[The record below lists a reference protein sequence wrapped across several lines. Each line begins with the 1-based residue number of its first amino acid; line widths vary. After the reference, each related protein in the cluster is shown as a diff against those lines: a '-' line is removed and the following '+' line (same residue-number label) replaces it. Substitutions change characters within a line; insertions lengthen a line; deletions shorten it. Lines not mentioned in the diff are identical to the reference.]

1 MEQFNPLKNNL
12 DNNSIKKRRNQLFE
26 ETEEINITKEKNEL
40 KLSLR
45 KKHNNEIL
53 SKRRKDNLKKNKL
66 FITENNSINYDELI
80 KQIPKELI
88 IEFTTTKNKYQ
99 FFMTY
104 LNITEK
110 EDPNFYIRI
119 YTIYQISLMLNN
131 DITNSSLPSDELLNS
146 LLKYLVY
153 EYRNEHINQKI
164 QIQSE
169 IIRILIICLT
179 HIDNDM
185 TNSVLY
191 DEQFIFYLFDMI
203 DNSLYNIEFKIN
215 IFILFNSMI
224 KGINT
229 FNKVMIRFELVNK
242 IEKIL
247 TQINKDELY
256 TYILKLISN
265 IFDNLSDL
273 ESEEE
278 DKINSNVTIFKD
290 SYDKF
295 IILLNHYYEQY
306 QKRYEELKI
315 YNTPISMDSK
325 SRIYYK
331 IVILLLKL
339 ISKSFFINEN
349 KMYIRYIINNEI
361 SIPLLLKIMETFS
374 KEFFLNSNLTNNINM
389 KINSDISLIGN
400 SSLKL
405 NEKNNLYKKF
415 KTIIYITHILT
426 EVISSSDDKNI
437 FPNFDKAYNVLM
449 SLIIK
454 FNIINYYSNL
464 IKNIVCFNIKPDLI
478 FILRLEELIYDLC
491 IIDENNYSLV
501 YKNYELI
508 KELLLI
514 NIKYYSEKNFALLI
528 KFICH
533 SIKLYETEITHSLIF
548 DIKIVSIFLKFLEN
562 ELEQKDKKV
571 DIIEYIL
578 YALNYII
585 DSNTYRKCKLNRN
598 LIIYEFNKN
607 NANEIL
613 GKYAVMLT
621 DNDSYDLVNNIL
633 SNLDESDL
641 LDNNEIEELY
651 NPSEY

>member
-1 MEQFNPLKNNL
+1 MEKFNPLKNNL

-53 SKRRKDNLKKNKL
+53 SKRRKDNLKKSKL

-153 EYRNEHINQKI
+153 EYRNEHLNQKI

-203 DNSLYNIEFKIN
+203 DNGLYNIEFKIN

-247 TQINKDELY
+247 KQINKDELY
-256 TYILKLISN
+256 IYVLKLISN

-278 DKINSNVTIFKD
+278 NKINSNVTIFKD

-437 FPNFDKAYNVLM
+437 FPNFDKAYSVLM

-508 KELLLI
+508 KELLLL

-633 SNLDESDL
+633 SNLDESDI

>member
-1 MEQFNPLKNNL
+1 MEEINPLKNNF
-12 DNNSIKKRRNQLFE
+12 DNNLNKNRKSQLFE
-26 ETEEINITKEKNEL
+26 PIEEIDIINEKNEL

-45 KKHNNEIL
+45 KKHNNEIKAQ
-53 SKRRKDNLKKNKL
+53 KRKERLKKSKL
-66 FITENNSINYDELI
+66 FIKENNSINYDELI
-80 KQIPKELI
+80 KHLPQELI
-88 IEFTTTKNKYQ
+88 IEFTTTKNKYS

-110 EDPNFYIRI
+110 DDPNFYIRM

-153 EYRNEHINQKI
+153 EYQNKHINQKI

-169 IIRILIICLT
+169 IIKILIICMS
-179 HIDNDM
+179 HIDIDN

-191 DEQFIFYLFDMI
+191 DEQFIFFLFDMI
-203 DNSLYNIEFKIN
+203 DNNLYSIEFKIN

-229 FNKVMIRFELVNK
+229 FNKIMIKFVIVNK

-256 TYILKLISN
+256 IFVLKLISN
-265 IFDNLSDL
+265 IFDYLSDI
-273 ESEEE
+273 ENGDENN
-278 DKINSNVTIFKD
+278 IYNNITIFKD

-306 QKRYEELKI
+306 QKRYEELKNN
-315 YNTPISMDSK
+315 NTPVSLDSK
-325 SRIYYK
+325 ARIYYK

-349 KMYIRYIINNEI
+349 KIYIKHIINSEL
-361 SIPLLLKIMETFS
+361 SIPLLLKIMEIFS
-374 KEFFLNSNLTNNINM
+374 KEFFLNPNLMNNINM
-389 KINSDISLIGN
+389 KINNDISLIAN

-415 KTIIYITHILT
+415 KTITYITHILT
-426 EVISSSDDKNI
+426 ELISSSDDKNI
-437 FPNFDKAYNVLM
+437 FPNFDKAYNILM
-449 SLIIK
+449 NLIVK
-454 FNIINYYSNL
+454 FNLINYYSNL
-464 IKNIVCFNIKPDLI
+464 IKNIVCFNIQPDLI

-508 KELLLI
+508 KELLLL
-514 NIKYYSEKNFALLI
+514 NIKYFSENNLSLLI
-528 KFICH
+528 KFIIH
-533 SIKLYETEITHSLIF
+533 SIKLYETEITRCLIF
-548 DIKIVSIFLKFLEN
+548 DIKIISIFLKFLES
-562 ELEQKDKKV
+562 EMKQKEKKLE
-571 DIIEYIL
+571 IIEYIL
-578 YALNYII
+578 FALNCII

-607 NANEIL
+607 NANDIL
-613 GKYAVMLT
+613 GNYALKLT
-621 DNDSYDLVNNIL
+621 DDGVYDLLNNIL
-633 SNLDESDL
+633 RNLDESDI

-651 NPSEY
+651 NPSEF

>member
-1 MEQFNPLKNNL
+1 MEEINPLKNNF
-12 DNNSIKKRRNQLFE
+12 DNNLNKNRKSQLFE
-26 ETEEINITKEKNEL
+26 PIEEIDIINEKNEL

-45 KKHNNEIL
+45 KKHNNEIKAQ
-53 SKRRKDNLKKNKL
+53 KRKEQLKKSKL
-66 FITENNSINYDELI
+66 FIKENNSINYDELI
-80 KQIPKELI
+80 KHLPQELI
-88 IEFTTTKNKYQ
+88 IEFTTTKNKYS

-110 EDPNFYIRI
+110 DDPNFYIRM

-153 EYRNEHINQKI
+153 EYQNKHINQKI

-169 IIRILIICLT
+169 IIKILIICMS
-179 HIDNDM
+179 HIDIDN
-185 TNSVLY
+185 TNSILY
-191 DEQFIFYLFDMI
+191 DEQFIFFLFDMI
-203 DNSLYNIEFKIN
+203 DNNLYSIEFKIN

-229 FNKVMIRFELVNK
+229 FNKIMIKFVIVNK

-256 TYILKLISN
+256 IFVLKLISN
-265 IFDNLSDL
+265 IFDNLSDI
-273 ESEEE
+273 ENGDENN
-278 DKINSNVTIFKD
+278 IYNNITIFKD

-349 KMYIRYIINNEI
+349 KLYIRYIINNEI

-508 KELLLI
+508 KELLML
-514 NIKYYSEKNFALLI
+514 NIKYYNEKNFALLI

>member
-53 SKRRKDNLKKNKL
+53 SKRRKDNLKKSKL
-66 FITENNSINYDELI
+66 FITENNSINYDALI

-179 HIDNDM
+179 HIDNDI

-278 DKINSNVTIFKD
+278 NKINSNVTIFKD

-349 KMYIRYIINNEI
+349 KLYIRYIINNEI

-508 KELLLI
+508 KELLML

>member
-1 MEQFNPLKNNL
+1 MEEINPLKNNF
-12 DNNSIKKRRNQLFE
+12 DNNLNKNRKSQLFE
-26 ETEEINITKEKNEL
+26 PIEEIDIINEKNEL

-45 KKHNNEIL
+45 KKHNNEIKAQ
-53 SKRRKDNLKKNKL
+53 KRKEQLKKSKL
-66 FITENNSINYDELI
+66 FIKENNSINYDELI
-80 KQIPKELI
+80 KHLPQELI
-88 IEFTTTKNKYQ
+88 IEFTTTKNKYS

-110 EDPNFYIRI
+110 DDPNFYIRM

-153 EYRNEHINQKI
+153 EYQNKHINQKI

-169 IIRILIICLT
+169 IIKILIICMS
-179 HIDNDM
+179 HIDIDN

-191 DEQFIFYLFDMI
+191 DEQFIFFLFDMI
-203 DNSLYNIEFKIN
+203 DNNLYSIEFKIN

-229 FNKVMIRFELVNK
+229 FNKIMIKFVIVNK

-256 TYILKLISN
+256 IFVLKLISN
-265 IFDNLSDL
+265 IFDNLSDI
-273 ESEEE
+273 ENGDENN
-278 DKINSNVTIFKD
+278 IYNNITIFKD

-306 QKRYEELKI
+306 QKRYEELKNN
-315 YNTPISMDSK
+315 NTPISLDSK
-325 SRIYYK
+325 ARIYYK

-349 KMYIRYIINNEI
+349 KIYIKHIINSEL
-361 SIPLLLKIMETFS
+361 SIPLLLKIMEIFS
-374 KEFFLNSNLTNNINM
+374 KEFFLNPNLMNNINM
-389 KINSDISLIGN
+389 KINNDISLIAN

-415 KTIIYITHILT
+415 KTITYITHILT
-426 EVISSSDDKNI
+426 ELISSSDDKNI
-437 FPNFDKAYNVLM
+437 FPNFDKAYNILM
-449 SLIIK
+449 NLIVK
-454 FNIINYYSNL
+454 FNLINYYSNL
-464 IKNIVCFNIKPDLI
+464 IKNIVCFNIQPDLI

-508 KELLLI
+508 KELLLL
-514 NIKYYSEKNFALLI
+514 NIKYFSENNFSLLI
-528 KFICH
+528 KFIIH
-533 SIKLYETEITHSLIF
+533 SIKLYETEITRCLIF
-548 DIKIVSIFLKFLEN
+548 DIKIISIFLKFLES
-562 ELEQKDKKV
+562 EMEQKEKKLE
-571 DIIEYIL
+571 IIEYIL
-578 YALNYII
+578 FALNCII

-607 NANEIL
+607 NANDIL
-613 GKYAVMLT
+613 GNYALKLT
-621 DNDSYDLVNNIL
+621 DDGVYDLLNNIL
-633 SNLDESDL
+633 SNLDESDI

-651 NPSEY
+651 NPSEF

>member
-1 MEQFNPLKNNL
+1 MEEINPLKNNF
-12 DNNSIKKRRNQLFE
+12 DNDLNKNRKSQLFE
-26 ETEEINITKEKNEL
+26 PIEEIDIINEKNEL

-45 KKHNNEIL
+45 KKHNNEIKAQ
-53 SKRRKDNLKKNKL
+53 KRKEQLKKSKL
-66 FITENNSINYDELI
+66 FIKENNSINYDELI
-80 KQIPKELI
+80 KHLPQELI
-88 IEFTTTKNKYQ
+88 IEFTTTKNKYS

-110 EDPNFYIRI
+110 DDPNFYIRM

-153 EYRNEHINQKI
+153 EYQNKHINQKI

-169 IIRILIICLT
+169 IIKILIICMS
-179 HIDNDM
+179 HIDIDN
-185 TNSVLY
+185 TNSILY
-191 DEQFIFYLFDMI
+191 DEQFIFFLFDMI
-203 DNSLYNIEFKIN
+203 DNNLYSIEFKIN

-229 FNKVMIRFELVNK
+229 FNKIMIKFEIVNK

-247 TQINKDELY
+247 TQINKDDLY
-256 TYILKLISN
+256 IFVLKLISN
-265 IFDNLSDL
+265 IFDNLSDI
-273 ESEEE
+273 ENE
-278 DKINSNVTIFKD
+278 DENNIYNNIAIFKD

-306 QKRYEELKI
+306 QKLYEELKNN
-315 YNTPISMDSK
+315 NTPISLDSK
-325 SRIYYK
+325 ARIYYK

-349 KMYIRYIINNEI
+349 KIYIKHIINSEL
-361 SIPLLLKIMETFS
+361 SIPLLLKIMEIFS
-374 KEFFLNSNLTNNINM
+374 KEFFLNPNLMNNINM
-389 KINSDISLIGN
+389 KINNDISLIAN

-415 KTIIYITHILT
+415 KTITYITHILT
-426 EVISSSDDKNI
+426 ELISSSDDKNI
-437 FPNFDKAYNVLM
+437 FPNFDKAYNILM
-449 SLIIK
+449 NLIVK
-454 FNIINYYSNL
+454 FNLINYYSNL
-464 IKNIVCFNIKPDLI
+464 IKNIVCFNIQPDLI

-508 KELLLI
+508 KELLLL
-514 NIKYYSEKNFALLI
+514 NIKYFSENNFSLLI
-528 KFICH
+528 KFIIH
-533 SIKLYETEITHSLIF
+533 SIKLYETEITRCLIF
-548 DIKIVSIFLKFLEN
+548 DIKIISIFLKFLES
-562 ELEQKDKKV
+562 EMKQKEKKIE
-571 DIIEYIL
+571 IIEYIL
-578 YALNYII
+578 FALNCII

-607 NANEIL
+607 NANDIL
-613 GKYAVMLT
+613 GNYALKLT
-621 DNDSYDLVNNIL
+621 DDGVYDLLNNIL
-633 SNLDESDL
+633 SNLDESDI

-651 NPSEY
+651 NPSEF

>member
-1 MEQFNPLKNNL
+1 MEEFNPLKNNF
-12 DNNSIKKRRNQLFE
+12 DNSSIKNKRNHLFE
-26 ETEEINITKEKNEL
+26 ITEEINITKEKNEV

-53 SKRRKDNLKKNKL
+53 SQRRKDNLKKSKL

-80 KQIPKELI
+80 KEIPNELI
-88 IEFTTTKNKYQ
+88 IEFTSTKNKYQ

-110 EDPNFYIRI
+110 EDPNFFIRM

-153 EYRNEHINQKI
+153 EYRNEHMNQKI

-169 IIRILIICLT
+169 IIKILIICLS
-179 HIDNDM
+179 HIENDM

-191 DEQFIFYLFDMI
+191 DEQFLLYLFDMI
-203 DNSLYNIEFKIN
+203 DNNLYNIEFKIN
-215 IFILFNSMI
+215 IFVLFNNMI

-229 FNKVMIRFELVNK
+229 FNKIMIKFELVNK

-256 TYILKLISN
+256 IYVLKLIVN
-265 IFDNLSDL
+265 IFDYLSDL
-273 ESEEE
+273 ENE
-278 DKINSNVTIFKD
+278 DENIINNNVNIFKD

-295 IILLNHYYEQY
+295 IILLNHYYGQY
-306 QKRYEELKI
+306 EKRYEELKN

-325 SRIYYK
+325 SRLYYK

-339 ISKSFFINEN
+339 ISKSLFINEN
-349 KMYIRYIINNEI
+349 KLYIRHIISNEL

-374 KEFFLNSNLTNNINM
+374 KEFFINPNLVNNINM
-389 KINSDISLIGN
+389 KINNDISLI
-400 SSLKL
+400 S
-405 NEKNNLYKKF
+405 
-415 KTIIYITHILT
+415 
-426 EVISSSDDKNI
+426 
-437 FPNFDKAYNVLM
+437 
-449 SLIIK
+449 
-454 FNIINYYSNL
+454 NYYSNL

-508 KELLLI
+508 KELLLL
-514 NIKYYSEKNFALLI
+514 NMKYHREKNFSLLI

-533 SIKLYETEITHSLIF
+533 SIKLYETEITRTLIF
-548 DIKIVSIFLKFLEN
+548 DIKIVSIFLQFLKN
-562 ELEQKDKKV
+562 EYEQKDKKV
-571 DIIEYIL
+571 EIIEYIL

-585 DSNTYRKCKLNRN
+585 DSNTYQKCKLNRN

-621 DNDSYDLVNNIL
+621 DNDAYDLVNNIL

-651 NPSEY
+651 NPSEF

>member
-1 MEQFNPLKNNL
+1 MEEFNPLKNNFE
-12 DNNSIKKRRNQLFE
+12 NSYIKNKRNHLFE
-26 ETEEINITKEKNEL
+26 ITEEINITKEKNEV

-53 SKRRKDNLKKNKL
+53 SQRRKDNLKKSKL

-80 KQIPKELI
+80 KEIPNELI
-88 IEFTTTKNKYQ
+88 IEFTSTKNKYQ

-110 EDPNFYIRI
+110 EDPYFFIRM

-153 EYRNEHINQKI
+153 EYRNEHMNQKI

-169 IIRILIICLT
+169 IIKILIICLS
-179 HIDNDM
+179 HIENDM

-191 DEQFIFYLFDMI
+191 DEQFLVYLFDMI
-203 DNSLYNIEFKIN
+203 DNNLYNIEFKIN
-215 IFILFNSMI
+215 IFVLFNNMI

-229 FNKVMIRFELVNK
+229 FNKIMIKFELVNK

-256 TYILKLISN
+256 IYVLKLIAN

-273 ESEEE
+273 ENE
-278 DKINSNVTIFKD
+278 DENIINNNVNIFKD

-306 QKRYEELKI
+306 QKRYEELKNN
-315 YNTPISMDSK
+315 NTPISMDSK

-339 ISKSFFINEN
+339 ISKSLFINEN
-349 KMYIRYIINNEI
+349 KFYIKHLISNEL

-374 KEFFLNSNLTNNINM
+374 KEFFINPNLVNNINM
-389 KINSDISLIGN
+389 KINNDISLISN

-437 FPNFDKAYNVLM
+437 FPNFDKAYNILM
-449 SLIIK
+449 NLITK

-508 KELLLI
+508 KELLLL
-514 NIKYYSEKNFALLI
+514 NMKYYSEKNFSLLI

-533 SIKLYETEITHSLIF
+533 SIKLYETEITRTLIF
-548 DIKIVSIFLKFLEN
+548 DIKIVSIFIQFLKN
-562 ELEQKDKKV
+562 EYEQKNKKV
-571 DIIEYIL
+571 EISEYIL

-585 DSNTYRKCKLNRN
+585 DSNTYQKCKLNRN

-621 DNDSYDLVNNIL
+621 DNDAYDLVNNIL

-651 NPSEY
+651 NPSEF

>member
-1 MEQFNPLKNNL
+1 MEEINPLKNNF
-12 DNNSIKKRRNQLFE
+12 DNNLNKNRKSQLFE
-26 ETEEINITKEKNEL
+26 PIEEIDIINEKNEL

-45 KKHNNEIL
+45 KKHNNEIKAQ
-53 SKRRKDNLKKNKL
+53 KRKEQLKKSKL
-66 FITENNSINYDELI
+66 FIKENNSINYDELI
-80 KQIPKELI
+80 KHLPQELI
-88 IEFTTTKNKYQ
+88 IGFTTTKNKYS

-110 EDPNFYIRI
+110 DDPNFYIRM

-153 EYRNEHINQKI
+153 EYQSEHINQKI

-169 IIRILIICLT
+169 IIKILIICMS
-179 HIDNDM
+179 HIDIDN
-185 TNSVLY
+185 TNSILY
-191 DEQFIFYLFDMI
+191 DEQFIFFLFDMI
-203 DNSLYNIEFKIN
+203 DNNLYSIEFKIN

-229 FNKVMIRFELVNK
+229 FNKIMIKFVIVNK

-256 TYILKLISN
+256 IFVLKLISN
-265 IFDNLSDL
+265 IFDYLSDI
-273 ESEEE
+273 ENE
-278 DKINSNVTIFKD
+278 DENNIYNNIAIFKD

-306 QKRYEELKI
+306 QKRYEELKNN
-315 YNTPISMDSK
+315 NTPISLDSK
-325 SRIYYK
+325 ARIYYK

-349 KMYIRYIINNEI
+349 KIYIKHIINSEL
-361 SIPLLLKIMETFS
+361 SIPLLLKIMEIFS
-374 KEFFLNSNLTNNINM
+374 KEFFLNPNLMNNINM
-389 KINSDISLIGN
+389 KINNDISLIAN

-415 KTIIYITHILT
+415 KTITYITHILT
-426 EVISSSDDKNI
+426 ELISSSDDKNI
-437 FPNFDKAYNVLM
+437 FPNFDKAYNILM
-449 SLIIK
+449 NLIVK
-454 FNIINYYSNL
+454 FNLINYYSNL
-464 IKNIVCFNIKPDLI
+464 IKNIVCFNIQPDLI

-501 YKNYELI
+501 FKNYELI

-514 NIKYYSEKNFALLI
+514 NIKYFSENNFSLLI
-528 KFICH
+528 KFIIH
-533 SIKLYETEITHSLIF
+533 SIKLYETEITRCLIF
-548 DIKIVSIFLKFLEN
+548 DIKIISIFLKFLES
-562 ELEQKDKKV
+562 EMKQKEKKLE
-571 DIIEYIL
+571 IIEYIL
-578 YALNYII
+578 FALNCII

-607 NANEIL
+607 NANDIL
-613 GKYAVMLT
+613 GNYALKLSDDGV
-621 DNDSYDLVNNIL
+621 YDLLNNIL
-633 SNLDESDL
+633 SNLDESDI

-651 NPSEY
+651 NPSEF

>member
-1 MEQFNPLKNNL
+1 MEEINPLKNNF
-12 DNNSIKKRRNQLFE
+12 DNNLNKNRKSQLFE
-26 ETEEINITKEKNEL
+26 PIEEIDIINEKNEL

-45 KKHNNEIL
+45 KKHNNEIKAQ
-53 SKRRKDNLKKNKL
+53 KRKEQLKKSKL
-66 FITENNSINYDELI
+66 FIKENNSINYDELI
-80 KQIPKELI
+80 KHLPQELI
-88 IEFTTTKNKYQ
+88 IEFTTTKKKYS

-110 EDPNFYIRI
+110 DDPNFYIRM

-153 EYRNEHINQKI
+153 EYQNKHINQKI

-169 IIRILIICLT
+169 IIKILIICMS
-179 HIDNDM
+179 HIDIDN
-185 TNSVLY
+185 TNSILY
-191 DEQFIFYLFDMI
+191 DEQFIFFLFDMI
-203 DNSLYNIEFKIN
+203 DNNLYSIEFKIN

-229 FNKVMIRFELVNK
+229 FNKIMIKFEIVNK

-247 TQINKDELY
+247 TQINKDDLY
-256 TYILKLISN
+256 IFVLKLISN
-265 IFDNLSDL
+265 IFDYLSDI
-273 ESEEE
+273 ENE
-278 DKINSNVTIFKD
+278 DENNIYNNIAMFKD

-306 QKRYEELKI
+306 QKRYEELKNN
-315 YNTPISMDSK
+315 NTPISLDSK
-325 SRIYYK
+325 ARIYYK

-349 KMYIRYIINNEI
+349 KIYIKHIINSEL
-361 SIPLLLKIMETFS
+361 SIPLLLKIMEIFS
-374 KEFFLNSNLTNNINM
+374 KEFFLNPNLMNNINM
-389 KINSDISLIGN
+389 KINNDISLIAN

-415 KTIIYITHILT
+415 KTITYITHILT
-426 EVISSSDDKNI
+426 ELISSSDDKNI
-437 FPNFDKAYNVLM
+437 FPNFDKAYNILM
-449 SLIIK
+449 NLIVK
-454 FNIINYYSNL
+454 FNLINYYSNL
-464 IKNIVCFNIKPDLI
+464 IKNIVCFNIQPDLI

-508 KELLLI
+508 KELLLL
-514 NIKYYSEKNFALLI
+514 NIKYFSENNFSLLI
-528 KFICH
+528 KFIIH
-533 SIKLYETEITHSLIF
+533 SIKLYETEITRCLIF
-548 DIKIVSIFLKFLEN
+548 DIKIISIFLKFLES
-562 ELEQKDKKV
+562 EMKQKEKKLE
-571 DIIEYIL
+571 IIEYIL
-578 YALNYII
+578 FALNCII

-607 NANEIL
+607 NANDIL
-613 GKYAVMLT
+613 GNYALKLT
-621 DNDSYDLVNNIL
+621 DDGVYDLLNNIL
-633 SNLDESDL
+633 SNLDESDI

-651 NPSEY
+651 NPSEF

>member
-1 MEQFNPLKNNL
+1 
-12 DNNSIKKRRNQLFE
+12 
-26 ETEEINITKEKNEL
+26 
-40 KLSLR
+40 
-45 KKHNNEIL
+45 
-53 SKRRKDNLKKNKL
+53 
-66 FITENNSINYDELI
+66 
-80 KQIPKELI
+80 
-88 IEFTTTKNKYQ
+88 
-99 FFMTY
+99 
-104 LNITEK
+104 
-110 EDPNFYIRI
+110 
-119 YTIYQISLMLNN
+119 
-131 DITNSSLPSDELLNS
+131 
-146 LLKYLVY
+146 
-153 EYRNEHINQKI
+153 
-164 QIQSE
+164 
-169 IIRILIICLT
+169 
-179 HIDNDM
+179 
-185 TNSVLY
+185 
-191 DEQFIFYLFDMI
+191 
-203 DNSLYNIEFKIN
+203 
-215 IFILFNSMI
+215 
-224 KGINT
+224 
-229 FNKVMIRFELVNK
+229 
-242 IEKIL
+242 
-247 TQINKDELY
+247 
-256 TYILKLISN
+256 
-265 IFDNLSDL
+265 
-273 ESEEE
+273 
-278 DKINSNVTIFKD
+278 
-290 SYDKF
+290 
-295 IILLNHYYEQY
+295 
-306 QKRYEELKI
+306 
-315 YNTPISMDSK
+315 MDSK

-437 FPNFDKAYNVLM
+437 FPNFDKAYNILM
-449 SLIIK
+449 NLITK

-508 KELLLI
+508 KELLLL
-514 NIKYYSEKNFALLI
+514 NMKYHSEKNFSLLI

-533 SIKLYETEITHSLIF
+533 SIKLYETEITRTLIF
-548 DIKIVSIFLKFLEN
+548 DIKIVSIFLQFLKN
-562 ELEQKDKKV
+562 EYEQKNKKV
-571 DIIEYIL
+571 EISEYIL

-585 DSNTYRKCKLNRN
+585 DSNTYQKCKLNRN

-621 DNDSYDLVNNIL
+621 DNDAYDLVNNIL

-651 NPSEY
+651 NPSEF

>member
-1 MEQFNPLKNNL
+1 
-12 DNNSIKKRRNQLFE
+12 
-26 ETEEINITKEKNEL
+26 
-40 KLSLR
+40 
-45 KKHNNEIL
+45 
-53 SKRRKDNLKKNKL
+53 
-66 FITENNSINYDELI
+66 
-80 KQIPKELI
+80 
-88 IEFTTTKNKYQ
+88 
-99 FFMTY
+99 
-104 LNITEK
+104 
-110 EDPNFYIRI
+110 
-119 YTIYQISLMLNN
+119 
-131 DITNSSLPSDELLNS
+131 
-146 LLKYLVY
+146 
-153 EYRNEHINQKI
+153 
-164 QIQSE
+164 
-169 IIRILIICLT
+169 
-179 HIDNDM
+179 
-185 TNSVLY
+185 
-191 DEQFIFYLFDMI
+191 
-203 DNSLYNIEFKIN
+203 
-215 IFILFNSMI
+215 MI
-224 KGINT
+224 K
-229 FNKVMIRFELVNK
+229 FELVNK

-256 TYILKLISN
+256 IYVLKLIVN

-273 ESEEE
+273 ENE
-278 DKINSNVTIFKD
+278 DENIINNNVNIFKD

-295 IILLNHYYEQY
+295 IILLNHYYGQY
-306 QKRYEELKI
+306 EKRYEELKN

-339 ISKSFFINEN
+339 ISKSLFINEN
-349 KMYIRYIINNEI
+349 KLYIRHIISNEL

-374 KEFFLNSNLTNNINM
+374 KEFFINPNLVNNINM
-389 KINSDISLIGN
+389 KINNDISLISN

-437 FPNFDKAYNVLM
+437 FPNFDKAYNILM
-449 SLIIK
+449 NLITK

-508 KELLLI
+508 KELLLL
-514 NIKYYSEKNFALLI
+514 NMKYYSEKNFSLLI

-533 SIKLYETEITHSLIF
+533 SIKLYETEITRTLIF
-548 DIKIVSIFLKFLEN
+548 DIKIVSIFLQFLKN
-562 ELEQKDKKV
+562 EYEQKDKKV
-571 DIIEYIL
+571 EIIEYIL

-585 DSNTYRKCKLNRN
+585 DSNTYQKCKLNRN

-621 DNDSYDLVNNIL
+621 DNDAYDLVNNIL

-651 NPSEY
+651 NPSEF

>member
-1 MEQFNPLKNNL
+1 MEEFNPLKNNF
-12 DNNSIKKRRNQLFE
+12 DNNLNKNRKSQLFE
-26 ETEEINITKEKNEL
+26 PIEEIDIINEKNEL

-45 KKHNNEIL
+45 KKHNNEIKAQ
-53 SKRRKDNLKKNKL
+53 KRKEQLKKSKL
-66 FITENNSINYDELI
+66 FIKENNSINYDELI
-80 KQIPKELI
+80 KHLPQELI
-88 IEFTTTKNKYQ
+88 IEFTTTKNKYS

-110 EDPNFYIRI
+110 DDPNFYIRM

-153 EYRNEHINQKI
+153 EYQNKHINQKI

-169 IIRILIICLT
+169 IIKILIICMS
-179 HIDNDM
+179 HIDIDN
-185 TNSVLY
+185 TNSILY
-191 DEQFIFYLFDMI
+191 DEQFIFFLFDMI
-203 DNSLYNIEFKIN
+203 DNNLYSIEFKIN

-229 FNKVMIRFELVNK
+229 FNKIMIKFVIVNK

-256 TYILKLISN
+256 IFVLKLISN
-265 IFDNLSDL
+265 IFDYLSDI
-273 ESEEE
+273 ENGDENNIYNNIS
-278 DKINSNVTIFKD
+278 IFKD

-306 QKRYEELKI
+306 QKRYEELKNN
-315 YNTPISMDSK
+315 NTPVSLDSK
-325 SRIYYK
+325 ARIYYK

-349 KMYIRYIINNEI
+349 KIYIKHIINSEL
-361 SIPLLLKIMETFS
+361 SIPLFLKIMEIFS
-374 KEFFLNSNLTNNINM
+374 KEFFLNPNLMNNINM
-389 KINSDISLIGN
+389 KINNDISLIAN

-415 KTIIYITHILT
+415 KTITYITHILT
-426 EVISSSDDKNI
+426 ELISSSDDKNI
-437 FPNFDKAYNVLM
+437 FPNFDKAYNILM
-449 SLIIK
+449 NLIVK
-454 FNIINYYSNL
+454 FNLINYYSNL
-464 IKNIVCFNIKPDLI
+464 IKNIVCFNIQPDLI

-508 KELLLI
+508 KELLLL
-514 NIKYYSEKNFALLI
+514 NMKYYSEKNFSLLI

-533 SIKLYETEITHSLIF
+533 SIKLYETEITRTLIF
-548 DIKIVSIFLKFLEN
+548 DVKIISIFLKFLEK
-562 ELEQKDKKV
+562 EFEQKDKKV
-571 DIIEYIL
+571 EIIEYIL
-578 YALNYII
+578 YALNYVI
-585 DSNTYRKCKLNRN
+585 D
-598 LIIYEFNKN
+598 
-607 NANEIL
+607 
-613 GKYAVMLT
+613 AV
-621 DNDSYDLVNNIL
+621 
-633 SNLDESDL
+633 NLDVVVKR
-641 LDNNEIEELY
+641 NKKK
-651 NPSEY
+651 